1 MDFDFAVL
9 TNSNNP
15 RSIVYN
21 IDTGLEVST
30 FGIDQAGREMAQRV
44 CETLNAYVA
53 EHGLPEPEN
62 TAIKANIIKCE
73 RDRSGKEL
81 PPVVTEIEA
90 DSKDSLFGLFFRDY
104 DNRYKFCNGIHFTF
118 EDSALWQEY
127 REWGKDSNNYAKN
140 GGDMW

>member
-9 TNSNNP
+9 DNSDKP

-21 IDTGLEVST
+21 IDTGQEVGT
-30 FGIDQAGREMAQRV
+30 FGIDQAGQEMAQRV

-53 EHGLPEPEN
+53 EHGLPEPAN
-62 TAIKANIIKCE
+62 TVIKANIIKCE
-73 RDRSGKEL
+73 RDGSGKEL

-90 DSKDSLFGLFFRDY
+90 DSKDSLFGLFFRNY
-104 DNRYKFCNGIHFTF
+104 DNRYRFCNGIHFTF
-118 EDSALWQEY
+118 EDSDLWQEY
-127 REWGKDSNNYAKN
+127 REWGKDSNNYARN

>member
-30 FGIDQAGREMAQRV
+30 FGIDQAGQEMAQRV

-53 EHGLPEPEN
+53 EHGLLDLKTP
-62 TAIKANIIKCE
+62 
-73 RDRSGKEL
+73 R
-81 PPVVTEIEA
+81 
-90 DSKDSLFGLFFRDY
+90 
-104 DNRYKFCNGIHFTF
+104 
-118 EDSALWQEY
+118 
-127 REWGKDSNNYAKN
+127 
-140 GGDMW
+140 